1 MHVASFVLHA
11 VIRCRTLHV
20 GACRTLRVA
29 RCTRP
34 PDRTALQTELG
45 GEGFRRSSA
54 AVAALN
60 GCLYIAGGR
69 NKNGDLALVEM
80 FDIRNQRRLQLAPLT
95 TARRGLGL
103 VALDGA
109 LYAVGTWPAHHSMQP
124 TCADARTTLA
134 VQHHVAQ
141 LWPRWA
147 ATGHGGLPRAMV
159 GCHGRWCPRD
169 ALQSPV
175 RTCCMLLLY
184 AHGVCCILYGAVSS
198 DHLTT
203 APSAACMC
211 TPVALPAAV
220 VLTPTLH
227 SPITLALGLTTR

>member
-1 MHVASFVLHA
+1 
-11 VIRCRTLHV
+11 
-20 GACRTLRVA
+20 LRVA

-134 VQHHVAQ
+134 MQHHVAQ

-147 ATGHGGLPRAMV
+147 ATGHGGLPRGTV
-159 GCHGRWCPRD
+159 GCHGPRWAATAAGARGMRSSRPF
-169 ALQSPV
+169 
-175 RTCCMLLLY
+175 
-184 AHGVCCILYGAVSS
+184 AHVVCCCCT
-198 DHLTT
+198 LTVY
-203 APSAACMC
+203 
-211 TPVALPAAV
+211 VAFL
-220 VLTPTLH
+220 
-227 SPITLALGLTTR
+227 RCCFN